1 MPIEMRA
8 IPKNDNLFGI
18 CSRKHRAVIV
28 VNRNV
33 HDCAIGTANEIS
45 EFCRA
50 YTYNRLPL

>member
-1 MPIEMRA
+1 MQILIPIEMRA

-18 CSRKHRAVIV
+18 CSRKQRAVSV

-45 EFCRA
+45 EFCKA
-50 YTYNRLPL
+50 YT